1 MLLPLAFFCIV
12 PAWSVEDAR
21 FVFYL
26 FQFEFEQASYYEHK
40 SGQLFV
46 VVEIL
51 GLVTSLTSCLILSL
65 VIRHVFKL
73 SKKVKHGSNA
83 VMEKSRVNTFVTC
96 SHIGV
101 TIAFTISQSVLIFYK
116 NFTQDARMYT
126 AFYFFGGLSDIFLS
140 LMLWFILDSD
150 KPTTFYLDG
159 DRVYS
164 VRDVINTNH
173 SIVSEDCNEEE
184 EDEISRAD

>member
-1 MLLPLAFFCIV
+1 
-12 PAWSVEDAR
+12 
-21 FVFYL
+21 
-26 FQFEFEQASYYEHK
+26 
-40 SGQLFV
+40 
-46 VVEIL
+46 
-51 GLVTSLTSCLILSL
+51 
-65 VIRHVFKL
+65 
-73 SKKVKHGSNA
+73 
-83 VMEKSRVNTFVTC
+83 
-96 SHIGV
+96 
-101 TIAFTISQSVLIFYK
+101 
-116 NFTQDARMYT
+116 MYT

-150 KPTTFYLDG
+150 KSTTFYLDG